1 MGGNTRTK
9 SRTHNTPLGG
19 DSAVGLSIGFN
30 LGSSQITLLV
40 WLLSLPAC
48 WRLMAWHQCRSV
60 KPQSLVKGSPQRW
73 ERLGSNGLGNNMA
86 AQSFFSSIFR
96 YYLAQ
101 LSTFSLS
108 KQNLSSF
115 FFPHDTVFPYF
126 PAISFLFSL
135 SPLQIPL
142 IPNIGAS
149 QDSVLD
155 SQLFTFHSSMSNT
168 VSLLS
173 SATFLQLLV

>member
-115 FFPHDTVFPYF
+115 FFSPWHSFSIFSCNFISVFSVSFADSSYSKHWSF
-126 PAISFLFSL
+126 PGFSPRF
-135 SPLQIPL
+135 S
-142 IPNIGAS
+142 A
-149 QDSVLD
+149 
-155 SQLFTFHSSMSNT
+155 FHFPFFH
-168 VSLLS
+168 V
-173 SATFLQLLV
+173 